1 MSTIRGTC
9 PPFTAPRHLG
19 SCDPVRDRKLGH
31 PLGIG
36 SQNNLKKTPNFLDAD
51 PLIWIMDLMK
61 NNRKATPK
69 SPEIEAFLADLMGAS
84 RVGAVAE
91 GSCVACSGTVS
102 EFRNTLSEKEY
113 TISGFCQDCQDLV
126 GFEEDR

>member
-1 MSTIRGTC
+1 
-9 PPFTAPRHLG
+9 
-19 SCDPVRDRKLGH
+19 
-31 PLGIG
+31 
-36 SQNNLKKTPNFLDAD
+36 
-51 PLIWIMDLMK
+51 MDLMK